1 NINYWNGRTT
11 AFIELVSASTTETL
25 RMKNLQIIG
34 NQFKSSSGVA
44 ESIRC
49 RTAGVATVIEEDVF
63 IKDNVFM
70 RVSKRAAQVSVSVQ
84 GLSAVSSATVD
95 LSPYKIPGCLSDHV
109 NVISCTPSGTGGYI
123 TGISRSADLF
133 TINFSAA
140 FTGKVTLAATM
151 STNGAW

>member
-1 NINYWNGRTT
+1 MENSNETLIQGNYVDTVRVDVFYPENTTISGNKFLIPNINYWNGRTT

-70 RVSKRAAQVSVSVQ
+70 RVSKRAAQV
-84 GLSAVSSATVD
+84 
-95 LSPYKIPGCLSDHV
+95 
-109 NVISCTPSGTGGYI
+109 
-123 TGISRSADLF
+123 
-133 TINFSAA
+133 
-140 FTGKVTLAATM
+140 
-151 STNGAW
+151 